1 MDAEEVI
8 NWNKAEGESRA
19 GMDDREGFVDH
30 YADSDDNRKFD
41 VRLRKLNKLGQSCK
55 QNAKM
60 RSGTTSRLLLEDFT
74 TSVMAY
80 LPGTHEKRF
89 ITVERGRAK
98 RDRAKRDDRGED
110 TWARVVMPGDNPDTR
125 QKLPHS

>member
-1 MDAEEVI
+1 
-8 NWNKAEGESRA
+8 
-19 GMDDREGFVDH
+19 
-30 YADSDDNRKFD
+30 
-41 VRLRKLNKLGQSCK
+41 
-55 QNAKM
+55 
-60 RSGTTSRLLLEDFT
+60 
-74 TSVMAY
+74 MAY

-125 QKLPHS
+125 QKLLTAKRDSARGYDRDIWDRVLAQEDNRKGERKALSIWKEL